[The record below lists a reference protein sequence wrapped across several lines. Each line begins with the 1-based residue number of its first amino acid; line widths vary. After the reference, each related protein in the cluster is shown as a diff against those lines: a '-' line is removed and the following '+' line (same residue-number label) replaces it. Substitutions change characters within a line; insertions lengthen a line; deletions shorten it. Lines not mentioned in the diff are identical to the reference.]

1 MMRTTLN
8 LSRRPFANRR
18 LLWIAIASV
27 FFISLWLF
35 LWITSER
42 NLVSAKADRINL
54 NIKDLQ
60 GQVEAAK
67 QERERRSR
75 EQKPPEVTDQDR
87 IELASARQLLERK
100 SFSWNRVIAEIE
112 RYVPKNARVFGL
124 KVDEIANLGQDDVAS
139 IEIKMIGQTS
149 AQMTEM
155 MEMLEKS
162 GGLFAI
168 RQSSQDAP
176 DDSGEVPFTLNL
188 IYSPSRGAAQ

>member
-1 MMRTTLN
+1 MRTTLN
-8 LSRRPFANRR
+8 LSGRPFANHR
-18 LLWIAIASV
+18 LFWIAIASV

-35 LWITSER
+35 LWITAEK

-60 GQVEAAK
+60 GQVEMARL
-67 QERERRSR
+67 ERERRSR

-100 SFSWNRVIAEIE
+100 SFSWNKVIAEIE
-112 RYVPKNARVFGL
+112 RYIPKNSRVFGL
-124 KVDEIANLGQDDVAS
+124 KIDEIANLGQDDIAN
-139 IEIKMIGQTS
+139 IEIKVIGQTP

-155 MEMLEKS
+155 MEMIEKS

-168 RQSSQDAP
+168 RQSNQDAP
-176 DDSGEVPFTLNL
+176 DDTGEVPFTLNL

>member
-1 MMRTTLN
+1 L
-8 LSRRPFANRR
+8 F
-18 LLWIAIASV
+18 WIAVASV

-35 LWITSER
+35 LWITAEK
-42 NLVSAKADRINL
+42 NLVAAKADRISM

-60 GQVEAAK
+60 GQVEMAK
-67 QERERRSR
+67 LERERRSH

-100 SFSWNRVIAEIE
+100 SFSWNRVIAQIE
-112 RYVPKNARVFGL
+112 HYIPKDARVFAL
-124 KVDEIANLGQDDVAS
+124 KVDEIANLGQDDVAN
-139 IEIKMIGQTS
+139 IEIKVIGKTPS
-149 AQMTEM
+149 QMTEM

-168 RQSSQDAP
+168 RQSNQDAP

>member
-1 MMRTTLN
+1 M
-8 LSRRPFANRR
+8 
-18 LLWIAIASV
+18 AIAVV
-27 FFISLWLF
+27 FFIGLWLF
-35 LWITSER
+35 LWITTEK
-42 NLVSAKADRINL
+42 NMVSAKADRINR

-60 GQVEAAK
+60 GQVEVAK
-67 QERERRSR
+67 LERERRDR

-87 IELASARQLLERK
+87 IELASARQLLDRK
-100 SFSWNRVIAEIE
+100 SFSWNRVIGEIE
-112 RYVPKNARVFGL
+112 HYIPKDARILGL
-124 KVDEIANLGQDDVAS
+124 KIDEIANLGQDDVAN
-139 IEIKMIGQTS
+139 IELKMTGKTP

-176 DDSGEVPFTLNL
+176 DETGEVPFTLAV